1 MAPEMD
7 VVGSE
12 PQRQGCSEEDGS
24 HPCRRCIVIGSSRW
38 NSMGM
43 LSSSSEPGGDCA
55 GLQVT
60 FLLNW
65 ACSW

>member
-1 MAPEMD
+1 MDPEMD
-7 VVGSE
+7 VVGIE

-38 NSMGM
+38 NSVGI
-43 LSSSSEPGGDCA
+43 LSSSSVSGDDWA

-65 ACSW
+65 ACN